1 MALHGQRSTKLLP
14 DALAFYRCAPYFRGM
29 QLENDPHQTQL
40 RKILPAVIW
49 TGMQESH
56 QQRLKSLIEPYLEK
70 RSRRARD
77 PVLDFLFEYYTFRP
91 THLYRWSPGIG
102 VGLECNDS
110 NQLPGIRELTLH
122 EGVAWL
128 DRDEF
133 PVKRARSFRW
143 ILEVLHNSTKRR
155 PLFGC
160 FEIGRA
166 HV

>member
-1 MALHGQRSTKLLP
+1 
-14 DALAFYRCAPYFRGM
+14 M

-56 QQRLKSLIEPYLEK
+56 QQQLKSLIEPYLEK

-77 PVLDFLFEYYTFRP
+77 PVLDFLFEYYTFRQ

-110 NQLPGIRELTLH
+110 NQLPGFRELTLH
-122 EGVAWL
+122 EGVAWRDRHESAVETARLVGCVL
-128 DRDEF
+128 D
-133 PVKRARSFRW
+133 
-143 ILEVLHNSTKRR
+143 
-155 PLFGC
+155 
-160 FEIGRA
+160 GR
-166 HV
+166 H

>member
-1 MALHGQRSTKLLP
+1 
-14 DALAFYRCAPYFRGM
+14 M

-110 NQLPGIRELTLH
+110 NQLPGIRELTLL

-128 DRDEF
+128 DMDLF
-133 PVKRARSFRW
+133 TNKRARLIIW
-143 ILEVLHNSTKRR
+143 ILMVIHTCYILRCI
-155 PLFGC
+155 F
-160 FEIGRA
+160 
-166 HV
+166 